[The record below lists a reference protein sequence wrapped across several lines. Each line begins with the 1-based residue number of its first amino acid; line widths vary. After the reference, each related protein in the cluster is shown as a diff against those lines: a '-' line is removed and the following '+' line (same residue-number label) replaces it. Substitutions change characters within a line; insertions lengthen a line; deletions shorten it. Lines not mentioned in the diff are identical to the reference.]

1 MKEIEKLAIPDGYE
15 FDRVENGEVILK
27 KKEQVL
33 PDTWE
38 ECLCVVNDVEQID
51 ESACIIEYSVDEDLQ
66 DRHTID
72 ETDQSFLPLGLG
84 KPMLALCQL
93 LVCRNAWWKVLGW
106 KPDWNNGSEIKFYIA
121 TRSGRLDRYYGY
133 SQNHILSFPTIDV
146 RDKFYEAF
154 KDLIEEAKE
163 LL

>member
-1 MKEIEKLAIPDGYE
+1 MEEMKKLTIPEGYE

-27 KKEQVL
+27 KKEVVL
-33 PDTWE
+33 PKSYYDCMKICDWDSFSRWS
-38 ECLCVVNDVEQID
+38 VNVPTPKEMI
-51 ESACIIEYSVDEDLQ
+51 
-66 DRHTID
+66 
-72 ETDQSFLPLGLG
+72 
-84 KPMLALCQL
+84 KPIHSLCQIL
-93 LVCRNAWWKVLGW
+93 ICRNAWWKLLEW

-121 TRSGRLDRYYGY
+121 TRSGRLDRCYGY